1 MKTHVFFILYLKC
14 VGGIEMGHVVIF
26 DKRILNV
33 NWSSLAR
40 EFDLTSKKILTHVYT
55 HFVIFQ
61 HRLLDCLHRPRHTS
75 R

>member
-40 EFDLTSKKILTHVYT
+40 EFDLTSKKY
-55 HFVIFQ
+55 
-61 HRLLDCLHRPRHTS
+61 
-75 R
+75 